1 MYPAEFH
8 PNPFRQFE
16 CWYDEAVATGMK
28 LPEAVALATASRTG
42 VPSVRM
48 VLLRGVTKGG
58 FVFFTN
64 YQSRKGRELAWNPRA
79 AMLFYWP
86 ALDRQVRIEGSIRK
100 LTRRESD
107 EYFQTRARDS
117 RLAAWASAQSAII
130 PDRASLAAAFER
142 ARRRFEGK
150 EIPCPPFWGGYRLAP
165 TVLEFWS
172 GREHRLHDR
181 RCYVKQHRAWKVVLL
196 AP

>member
-1 MYPAEFH
+1 
-8 PNPFRQFE
+8 
-16 CWYDEAVATGMK
+16 MK
-28 LPEAVALATASRTG
+28 LPEALALATASRRG

-64 YQSRKGRELAWNPRA
+64 YQSRKGRELARNPRA

-100 LTRRESD
+100 LTRRESN

-130 PDRASLAAAFER
+130 PDRASLEAAFER
-142 ARRRFEGK
+142 ERRRFEGK
-150 EIPCPPFWGGYRLAP
+150 EIPCPPFWGGFRLVP
-165 TVLEFWS
+165 TVLEFWG

-181 RCYVKQHRAWKVVLL
+181 RCYVKQRRGWKQLLL

>member
-1 MYPAEFH
+1 
-8 PNPFRQFE
+8 
-16 CWYDEAVATGMK
+16 
-28 LPEAVALATASRTG
+28 
-42 VPSVRM
+42 
-48 VLLRGVTKGG
+48 
-58 FVFFTN
+58 
-64 YQSRKGRELAWNPRA
+64 
-79 AMLFYWP
+79 MLFYWP

>member
-1 MYPAEFH
+1 MSEFD
-8 PNPFRQFE
+8 PDPFQQFDH
-16 CWYDEAVATGMK
+16 WYAEAVATGMK
-28 LPEAVALATASRTG
+28 LPEAVALATATRTG

-48 VLLRGVTKGG
+48 VLLRGVTKDG

-64 YQSRKGRELAWNPRA
+64 YQSRKGRELARNPRA
-79 AMLFYWP
+79 AMVFYWP

-100 LTRRESD
+100 LTRQESN

-130 PDRASLAAAFER
+130 PDRASLEAAFER

-150 EIPCPPFWGGYRLAP
+150 EIPCPPFWGGFRLVP
-165 TVLEFWS
+165 TVLEFWG

-181 RCYVKQHRAWKVVLL
+181 RCYVNQRRGWKVVIL